1 MCFPVLC
8 GDAMTKQNS
17 IDALILASTW
27 LVCGETPSIPVKN
40 QQENTMPKANVS
52 ESHASSC
59 RFGPLGRF
67 LSLAYGAISYI
78 IFLFTFLYAIGF
90 VGGFAVPKTVDT
102 GRESRS

>member
-1 MCFPVLC
+1 
-8 GDAMTKQNS
+8 MT
-17 IDALILASTW
+17 
-27 LVCGETPSIPVKN
+27 
-40 QQENTMPKANVS
+40 KANVP
-52 ESHASSC
+52 ESHASAG

-102 GRESRS
+102 VREITPPPPMHA